1 MTLITVN
8 IIVTD
13 RRTRLDGIAHIEI
26 SGEGCVTEMK
36 QYNTRAIMAS
46 LLICGFVGMFSE
58 TALNI
63 AISNLMDVFHISA
76 ATAQWLTTGFLLTL
90 GILMPTTGLLLQWFT
105 TRQLF
110 IGSVMSSIA
119 GTLIAAL
126 AFKFEMLMVARVL
139 QAAGMGLLIPLMFNT
154 ILVVYPPE
162 KRGAAMGFV
171 GLVIMFAPAT
181 GPTVAGLLIEYLS
194 WHYIF
199 WLSLPFLVIGL
210 FVGLKYLENVTNVTK
225 PRIDLQSVALS
236 TIGFGGLVF
245 GFSKAGE
252 GAEGWTSAVVITSIV
267 IGLIALTLFVLRQ
280 MFMREPMMNLRV
292 FKYPMF
298 IVGLLLV
305 LSCMMII
312 LSSMIILPMYLQ
324 NGMRLSA
331 FTAGLMLLPGSAL
344 NGLLSPRMG
353 RLFDK
358 YGPKWLVIPG
368 LVIVAAMLWFFSGI
382 TTASSI
388 AFIVAL
394 HIGLMVGIS
403 MVWMPSQT
411 NGLNQ
416 LPPELYPHGTA
427 VMNTLQQV
435 AGAVGTAIAISI
447 LTKGMEKYLHNSPTP
462 NNLAEKA
469 NAMTFA
475 SQNVFMFAMIVTL
488 IGLAMAFFIRR
499 VVVKHAAMNPSH

>member
-1 MTLITVN
+1 
-8 IIVTD
+8 
-13 RRTRLDGIAHIEI
+13 
-26 SGEGCVTEMK
+26 MK

-63 AISNLMDVFHISA
+63 AISNLMVVFKISA

-90 GILMPTTGLLLQWFT
+90 GILMPMTGLLLQWFT

-110 IGSVMSSIA
+110 ISSVASSIA
-119 GTLIAAL
+119 GTLIAAI
-126 AFKFEMLMVARVL
+126 AFNFELLMAARVL

-171 GLVIMFAPAT
+171 GLVIMFAPAI
-181 GPTVAGLLIEYLS
+181 GPTVAGLLIEFLT

-210 FVGLKYLENVTNVTK
+210 LVGLKFLENVTEVTK
-225 PRIDLQSVALS
+225 PRIDLLSVLLS
-236 TIGFGGLVF
+236 TIGFGGVVF

-252 GAEGWTSAVVITSIV
+252 GVESWNSPAVVSFII
-267 IGLIALTLFVLRQ
+267 IGLTALVLFILRQ
-280 MFMREPMMNLRV
+280 LFMREPMMDLGV
-292 FKYPMF
+292 FKYPMYN
-298 IVGLLLV
+298 VGLLLV

-312 LSSMIILPMYLQ
+312 LSSMIILPLFLQ
-324 NGMRLSA
+324 NGMKLSA

-344 NGLLSPRMG
+344 NGILSPRMG

-358 YGPKWLVIPG
+358 YGPKWLVISG
-368 LVIVAAMLWFFSGI
+368 LTVVAIMLLCL
-382 TTASSI
+382 SSI
-388 AFIVAL
+388 SPSSPIAIIVAL
-394 HIGLMVGIS
+394 HTGLMIGIS
-403 MVWMPSQT
+403 MVWMPAQT

-435 AGAVGTAIAISI
+435 AGAIGTTVAIII
-447 LTKGMEKYLHNSPTP
+447 LTSGMEKYMHNSPSP
-462 NNLAEKA
+462 SKPAEIA
-469 NAMTFA
+469 NAMTFG
-475 SQNVFMFAMIVTL
+475 SQNVFLFAMIVTL
-488 IGLAMAFFIRR
+488 TSLVLSFFIRR
-499 VVVKHAAMNPSH
+499 VIVKHTAMNSMH

>member
-1 MTLITVN
+1 
-8 IIVTD
+8 
-13 RRTRLDGIAHIEI
+13 
-26 SGEGCVTEMK
+26 MK

-63 AISNLMDVFHISA
+63 AISNLMDVFQISA

-90 GILMPTTGLLLQWFT
+90 GILMPMTGLLLQWFT

-110 IGSVMSSIA
+110 TGSLTSLIV

-126 AFKFEMLMVARVL
+126 AFNFEILMVARVL
-139 QAAGMGLLIPLMFNT
+139 QAVGMGLLIPLMFNT

-210 FVGLKYLENVTNVTK
+210 LVGLKYLENVTEVTK
-225 PRIDLQSVALS
+225 PRIDILSVALS
-236 TIGFGGLVF
+236 TIGFGGVVF

-252 GAEGWTSAVVITSIV
+252 GTEGWTSPVVVTSII
-267 IGLIALTLFVLRQ
+267 IGLVALVLFTRRQ
-280 MFMREPMMNLRV
+280 TVMREPMMDLRV
-292 FKYPMF
+292 FKYPMYN
-298 IVGLLLV
+298 VGLLLV
-305 LSCMMII
+305 LSSMMII
-312 LSSMIILPMYLQ
+312 LSSMIILPMFLQ
-324 NGMRLSA
+324 NGMSLSPFA
-331 FTAGLMLLPGSAL
+331 AGLMLLPGSAL
-344 NGLLSPRMG
+344 NGILSPRMG
-353 RLFDK
+353 SLFDK

-368 LVIVAAMLWFFSGI
+368 LIVVAISIWFLSDI
-382 TTASSI
+382 SSASSI
-388 AFIVAL
+388 AFIVSL

-403 MVWMPSQT
+403 MVWMPAQT
-411 NGLNQ
+411 NGLNE

-435 AGAVGTAIAISI
+435 AGAIGTAIAIII
-447 LTKGMEKYLHNSPTP
+447 LTSGMDKYLHNSPTP
-462 NNLAEKA
+462 TKQSEMA
-469 NAMTFA
+469 NAMTFG
-475 SQNVFMFAMIVTL
+475 SQNVFLFTLTVTL

-499 VVVKHAAMNPSH
+499 VVVKHASMNSIH

>member
-1 MTLITVN
+1 
-8 IIVTD
+8 
-13 RRTRLDGIAHIEI
+13 
-26 SGEGCVTEMK
+26 MK

-63 AISNLMDVFHISA
+63 AISNLMDVFQISA

-90 GILMPTTGLLLQWFT
+90 GILMPMTGLLLQWFT

-110 IGSVMSSIA
+110 TGSLTSLIV

-126 AFKFEMLMVARVL
+126 AFNFEILMVARVL
-139 QAAGMGLLIPLMFNT
+139 QAVGMGLLIPLMFNT

-210 FVGLKYLENVTNVTK
+210 LVGLKYLENVTEVTK
-225 PRIDLQSVALS
+225 PRIDLLSIALS
-236 TIGFGGLVF
+236 TIGFGGVVF

-252 GAEGWTSAVVITSIV
+252 GTEGWTSPVVVTSII
-267 IGLIALTLFVLRQ
+267 IGLVALVLFTRRQ
-280 MFMREPMMNLRV
+280 TVMREPMMDLRV
-292 FKYPMF
+292 FKYPMYN
-298 IVGLLLV
+298 VGLLLV
-305 LSCMMII
+305 LSSMMII
-312 LSSMIILPMYLQ
+312 LSSMIILPMFLQ
-324 NGMRLSA
+324 NGMNLSPFA
-331 FTAGLMLLPGSAL
+331 AGLMLLPGSAL
-344 NGLLSPRMG
+344 NGILSPRMG
-353 RLFDK
+353 SLFDK

-368 LVIVAAMLWFFSGI
+368 LIVVAISIWFLSDI
-382 TTASSI
+382 SSASSI
-388 AFIVAL
+388 AFIVSL

-403 MVWMPSQT
+403 MVWMPAQT
-411 NGLNQ
+411 NGLNE

-435 AGAVGTAIAISI
+435 AGAIGTAIAIII
-447 LTKGMEKYLHNSPTP
+447 LTSGMDKYLHNSPTP
-462 NNLAEKA
+462 TKQSEMA
-469 NAMTFA
+469 NAMTFG
-475 SQNVFMFAMIVTL
+475 SQNVFLFTLTVTL

-499 VVVKHAAMNPSH
+499 VVVKHASMNSIH

>member
-1 MTLITVN
+1 
-8 IIVTD
+8 
-13 RRTRLDGIAHIEI
+13 
-26 SGEGCVTEMK
+26 MK

-63 AISNLMDVFHISA
+63 AISNLMDVFQISA

-90 GILMPTTGLLLQWFT
+90 GILMPMTGLLLQWFT

-110 IGSVMSSIA
+110 IGSLASSIV

-126 AFKFEMLMVARVL
+126 AFNFEMLMVARVL
-139 QAAGMGLLIPLMFNT
+139 QAVGMGLLLPLMFNT
-154 ILVVYPPE
+154 ILLVYPPE

-181 GPTVAGLLIEYLS
+181 GPTVAGLVMEYLT

-199 WLSLPFLVIGL
+199 WLTLPFLVIGL
-210 FVGLKYLENVTNVTK
+210 LVGLKYLENVTEVTK
-225 PRIDLQSVALS
+225 PRIDLLSVVLS
-236 TIGFGGLVF
+236 TIGFGGVVF

-252 GAEGWTSAVVITSIV
+252 GEGGWTSSVVVVSIV
-267 IGLIALTLFVLRQ
+267 IGLVALVLFALRQ
-280 MFMREPMMNLRV
+280 MFMREPIMNLRV

-298 IVGLLLV
+298 IVGLLIV

-331 FTAGLMLLPGSAL
+331 FAAGLMLLPGSAL
-344 NGLLSPRMG
+344 NGILSPRMG
-353 RLFDK
+353 SLFDK

-382 TTASSI
+382 TPASSV

-394 HIGLMVGIS
+394 HIGLMVGLS
-403 MVWMPSQT
+403 MVWMPAQT

-435 AGAVGTAIAISI
+435 AGAIGTAIAISI
-447 LTKGMEKYLHNSPTP
+447 LTSGMEKYLHGSPVP
-462 NNLAEKA
+462 NGQIEMA
-469 NAMTFA
+469 NAMTFG
-475 SQNVFMFAMIVTL
+475 SQNVFLFAMIVTL
-488 IGLAMAFFIRR
+488 IGLAIAVFIRR
-499 VVVKHAAMNPSH
+499 VVVNHAAMNQMH

>member
-1 MTLITVN
+1 MILEREVES
-8 IIVTD
+8 IV
-13 RRTRLDGIAHIEI
+13 
-26 SGEGCVTEMK
+26 K

-63 AISNLMDVFHISA
+63 AISNLMDVFQISA

-90 GILMPTTGLLLQWFT
+90 GILMPMTGLLLQWFT

-110 IGSVMSSIA
+110 IGSLASSII
-119 GTLIAAL
+119 GTLIAAI
-126 AFKFEMLMVARVL
+126 AFNFEMLMVARVL
-139 QAAGMGLLIPLMFNT
+139 QAIGMGLLIPLMFNT
-154 ILVVYPPE
+154 ILIVYPPE

-181 GPTVAGLLIEYLS
+181 GPTVAGILIEYLT

-210 FVGLKYLENVTNVTK
+210 LVGLKYLENVTELAK
-225 PRIDLQSVALS
+225 PRIDLLSIVLS
-236 TIGFGGLVF
+236 TIGFGGVVF

-252 GAEGWTSAVVITSIV
+252 GEQGWTSTIVVASIV
-267 IGLIALTLFVLRQ
+267 IGLVALALFALRQ
-280 MFMREPMMNLRV
+280 IFMREPMMNLRV

-298 IVGLLLV
+298 VVGLLMV

-331 FTAGLMLLPGSAL
+331 FAAGLMLLPGSAL
-344 NGLLSPRMG
+344 NGILSPQMG

-368 LVIVAAMLWFFSGI
+368 LFIVAAMLWFFSGI
-382 TTASSI
+382 TLASSI
-388 AFIVAL
+388 TLIVAL

-435 AGAVGTAIAISI
+435 AGAIGTAVAISI
-447 LTKGMEKYLHNSPTP
+447 LTKGMEKYLHNSPAP
-462 NNLAEKA
+462 NELTEMAK
-469 NAMTFA
+469 AMTFG
-475 SQNVFMFAMIVTL
+475 SQNVFFFAMIVTI
-488 IGLAMAFFIRR
+488 IGLAIAFFIRR
-499 VVVKHAAMNPSH
+499 VVVNRAAMSPMH

>member
-1 MTLITVN
+1 
-8 IIVTD
+8 
-13 RRTRLDGIAHIEI
+13 
-26 SGEGCVTEMK
+26 MK

-63 AISNLMDVFHISA
+63 AISNLMDVFQISA

-90 GILMPTTGLLLQWFT
+90 GILMPMTGLLLQWFT

-110 IGSVMSSIA
+110 TGSLTSLIV

-126 AFKFEMLMVARVL
+126 AFNFEILMVARVL
-139 QAAGMGLLIPLMFNT
+139 QAVGMGLLIPLMFNT

-210 FVGLKYLENVTNVTK
+210 LVGLKYLENVTEVTK
-225 PRIDLQSVALS
+225 PRIDLFSVALS
-236 TIGFGGLVF
+236 TIGFGGVVF

-252 GAEGWTSAVVITSIV
+252 GTEGWTSPVVVTSII
-267 IGLIALTLFVLRQ
+267 IGLVALVLFTRRQ
-280 MFMREPMMNLRV
+280 TVMREPMMDLRV
-292 FKYPMF
+292 FKYPMYN
-298 IVGLLLV
+298 VGLLLV
-305 LSCMMII
+305 LSSMMII
-312 LSSMIILPMYLQ
+312 LSSMIILPMFLQ
-324 NGMRLSA
+324 NGMNLSPFA
-331 FTAGLMLLPGSAL
+331 AGLMLLPGSAL
-344 NGLLSPRMG
+344 NGILSPRMG
-353 RLFDK
+353 SLFDK

-368 LVIVAAMLWFFSGI
+368 LIVVAISIWFLSDI
-382 TTASSI
+382 SSASSI
-388 AFIVAL
+388 AFIVSL

-403 MVWMPSQT
+403 MVWMPAQT
-411 NGLNQ
+411 NGLNE

-435 AGAVGTAIAISI
+435 AGAIGTAIAIII
-447 LTKGMEKYLHNSPTP
+447 LTSGMDKYLHNSPTP
-462 NNLAEKA
+462 TKQSEMA
-469 NAMTFA
+469 NAMTFG
-475 SQNVFMFAMIVTL
+475 SQNVFLFTLTVTL

-499 VVVKHAAMNPSH
+499 VVVKHASMNSIH

>member
-1 MTLITVN
+1 
-8 IIVTD
+8 
-13 RRTRLDGIAHIEI
+13 
-26 SGEGCVTEMK
+26 
-36 QYNTRAIMAS
+36 MAS

-63 AISNLMDVFHISA
+63 AISNLMDVFQISA

-90 GILMPTTGLLLQWFT
+90 GILMPMTGLLLQWFT

-110 IGSVMSSIA
+110 IGSLVSSIV
-119 GTLIAAL
+119 GTVIAAL
-126 AFKFEMLMVARVL
+126 AFNFEMLMVARIL

-181 GPTVAGLLIEYLS
+181 GPTVAGLLIEYFT

-210 FVGLKYLENVTNVTK
+210 LVGLKYLENVTDVTK
-225 PRIDLQSVALS
+225 PRIDLLSVVLS
-236 TIGFGGLVF
+236 TIGFGGVVY

-252 GAEGWTSAVVITSIV
+252 GSEGWTSTVVLASIA
-267 IGLIALTLFVLRQ
+267 IGLIALALFTLRQ
-280 MFMREPMMNLRV
+280 MTMSDPMMDLRV
-292 FKYPMF
+292 FKYPMYN
-298 IVGLLLV
+298 VGLLMV

-312 LSSMIILPMYLQ
+312 LSSMIILPMFLQ
-324 NGMRLSA
+324 NGMKLSA

-344 NGLLSPRMG
+344 NGILSPRMG

-368 LVIVAAMLWFFSGI
+368 LVVVAVTLWFFSSI
-382 TTASSI
+382 STTSSV
-388 AFIVAL
+388 AFIVVL
-394 HIGLMVGIS
+394 HIGLMIGIS
-403 MVWMPSQT
+403 MVWMPAQT

-416 LPPELYPHGTA
+416 LPPALYPHGTA

-435 AGAVGTAIAISI
+435 AGAIGTAIAIII
-447 LTKGMEKYLHNSPTP
+447 LTSGMEKYLHDSSAPTQQT
-462 NNLAEKA
+462 EVA
-469 NAMTFA
+469 NAMTA
-475 SQNVFMFAMIVTL
+475 GSQHVFLFAMIVTL
-488 IGLAMAFFIRR
+488 VGLVLAFFIRR
-499 VVVKHAAMNPSH
+499 VVVNHSAMNPMH

>member
-1 MTLITVN
+1 
-8 IIVTD
+8 
-13 RRTRLDGIAHIEI
+13 
-26 SGEGCVTEMK
+26 
-36 QYNTRAIMAS
+36 MAS

-63 AISNLMDVFHISA
+63 AISNLMDVFQISA

-90 GILMPTTGLLLQWFT
+90 GILMPLTGLLLQWFT

-110 IGSVMSSIA
+110 IGSLTSSII

-126 AFKFEMLMVARVL
+126 AFNFEMLMIARVL
-139 QAAGMGLLIPLMFNT
+139 QAAGMGLLLPLMFNT

-181 GPTVAGLLIEYLS
+181 GPTVAGILIEYLS
-194 WHYIF
+194 WHFIF
-199 WLSLPFLVIGL
+199 WLSLPFLVLGL
-210 FVGLKYLENVTNVTK
+210 LVGLKYLENVTDISK
-225 PRIDLQSVALS
+225 PRIDLLSVVLS
-236 TIGFGGLVF
+236 TIGFGGVVF

-252 GAEGWTSAVVITSIV
+252 GAESFTSTVVVTSIV
-267 IGLIALTLFVLRQ
+267 IGVVALVLFALRQ
-280 MFMREPMMNLRV
+280 IFMREPMMDLRV
-292 FKYPMF
+292 LKYPMYN
-298 IVGLLLV
+298 VGLLMV

-312 LSSMIILPMYLQ
+312 LSSMIILPMFLQ

-331 FTAGLMLLPGSAL
+331 FAAGLMLLPGSAL
-344 NGLLSPRMG
+344 NGILSPRMG
-353 RLFDK
+353 RLFDR

-368 LVIVAAMLWFFSGI
+368 LVVVAVMLWFFSHI
-382 TTASSI
+382 SLESSI
-388 AFIVAL
+388 AFIVLL

-403 MVWMPSQT
+403 MVWMPAQT

-435 AGAVGTAIAISI
+435 AGAIGTAVAIII
-447 LTKGMEKYLHNSPTP
+447 LTSGMENYLHNSPAP
-462 NNLAEKA
+462 SKQIEMA
-469 NAMTFA
+469 NAMTLG
-475 SQNVFMFAMIVTL
+475 SQHVFLFAMTVTL
-488 IGLAMAFFIRR
+488 IGLVIAFFIRR
-499 VVVKHAAMNPSH
+499 VVVTHTSMNSTH

>member
-1 MTLITVN
+1 
-8 IIVTD
+8 
-13 RRTRLDGIAHIEI
+13 
-26 SGEGCVTEMK
+26 MK
-36 QYNTRAIMAS
+36 QYNTKAIMAS

-63 AISNLMDVFHISA
+63 AISNLMDVFDISA

-90 GILMPTTGLLLQWFT
+90 GILMPMTGLLLQWFT

-110 IGSVMSSIA
+110 VTSLASSIV

-126 AFKFEMLMVARVL
+126 AFNFEMLMLARVL

-181 GPTVAGLLIEYLS
+181 GPTVAGLMIEYLT

-199 WLSLPFLVIGL
+199 WLSLPVLVIGL
-210 FVGLKYLENVTNVTK
+210 LVGLKYLENVTEVTK
-225 PRIDLQSVALS
+225 PRIDPLSVALS
-236 TIGFGGLVF
+236 TIGFGGVVF

-252 GAEGWTSAVVITSIV
+252 GEEGWTHPIVIASIV
-267 IGLIALTLFVLRQ
+267 VGLIALALFALRQ
-280 MFMREPMMNLRV
+280 ILMREPMMNLRV

-298 IVGLLLV
+298 VIGLLMV

-324 NGMRLSA
+324 NGMGLSA
-331 FTAGLMLLPGSAL
+331 FAAGLMLLPGSAL
-344 NGLLSPRMG
+344 NGFLSPHMG
-353 RLFDK
+353 KLFDR

-368 LVIVAAMLWFFSGI
+368 LAIVAASLWFFSGI
-382 TTASSI
+382 TVASSI

-403 MVWMPSQT
+403 MVWMPAQT

-435 AGAVGTAIAISI
+435 AGAIGTAVAISI
-447 LTKGMEKYLHNSPTP
+447 LTSGMERYLGASSAPTAP
-462 NNLAEKA
+462 LEQA
-469 NAMTFA
+469 NAMTFG
-475 SQNVFMFAMIVTL
+475 SQHVFLFAMIVTL
-488 IGLAMAFFIRR
+488 IGLATAFFIRR
-499 VVVKHAAMNPSH
+499 VIVNHAAPMHSMH